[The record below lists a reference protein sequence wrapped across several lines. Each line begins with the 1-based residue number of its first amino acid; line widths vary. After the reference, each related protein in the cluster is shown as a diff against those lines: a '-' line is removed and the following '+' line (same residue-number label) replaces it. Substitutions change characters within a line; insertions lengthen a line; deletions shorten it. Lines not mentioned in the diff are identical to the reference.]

1 MIFKIMEFIA
11 LSILLLIIN
20 FGFFYT
26 INMILQIIKVIKE
39 GEEAER

>member
-26 INMILQIIKVIKE
+26 INMILQIIKEIKE